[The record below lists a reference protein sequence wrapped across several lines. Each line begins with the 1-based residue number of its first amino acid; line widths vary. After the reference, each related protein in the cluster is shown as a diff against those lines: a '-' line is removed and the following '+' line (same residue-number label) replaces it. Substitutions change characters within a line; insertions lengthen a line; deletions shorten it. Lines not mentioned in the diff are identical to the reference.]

1 MKNGH
6 SYIFIEVRRLSLNT
20 IIPCLSDGITCALAQ
35 LNGQILRELTEIRI
49 RKNLPLVLAAGK
61 NIYFITSK
69 GKLLNHCSE
78 FAYVVEEDEFDV
90 VFRRLCNYSV
100 HCEIDNLINGY
111 ITVKGGNRVGVCS
124 TAAKTNGVITAVKDV
139 TSLNIRISKEIKDCA
154 KPILNILYVA
164 EFPSII
170 VASPPGGGKTTF
182 LRDFARLLSGGFNNQ
197 YIKTAV
203 IDERNE
209 IACKDEDGIGADIGV
224 NTDVIT
230 GFPKA
235 NGIEMA
241 VRTLSPD
248 MIICDEISSE
258 QEIEAMKNGF
268 LSGAAFAVSVHAK
281 SKEQLMNKHIVRS
294 LIATREFSYI
304 VLLKNYTN
312 EFEIM
317 EVS

>member
-1 MKNGH
+1 M
-6 SYIFIEVRRLSLNT
+6 SLNT
-20 IIPCLSDGITCALAQ
+20 LIPCLSDGINAALSE
-35 LNGQILRELTEIRI
+35 LNAAALNSITEIRL
-49 RKNLPLVLAAGK
+49 RKNLPLVLCVGK
-61 NIYFITSK
+61 NVYFITPK

-78 FAYVVEEDEFDV
+78 YAYRVDEEEFDV

-100 HCEIDNLINGY
+100 HCEIDNLVNGY

-124 TAAKTNGVITAVKDV
+124 TAVRTNGTVTAVKEI
-139 TSLNIRISKEIKDCA
+139 TSLNIRIAKEIRDCA
-154 KPILNILYVA
+154 KPILNLLYVND
-164 EFPSII
+164 FPSII
-170 VASPPGGGKTTF
+170 VASPPSGGKTTF
-182 LRDFARLLSGGFNNQ
+182 LRDFTRLISGGFNNK

-209 IACKDEDGIGADIGV
+209 IACKDDGNITADLGV

-230 GFPKA
+230 GFSKA
-235 NGIEMA
+235 AGIEIA
-241 VRTLSPD
+241 VRTLAPQ
-248 MIICDEISSE
+248 MIICDEISSLK
-258 QEIEAMKNGF
+258 EIEAMKNGF

-281 SKEQLMNKHIVRS
+281 SKEQLMNKHIVRN

-304 VLLKNYTN
+304 VLLKDYTN